1 LVFTFANNLVSVG
14 GVTVSGHNP
23 TNGTGSVNGTAMGPN
38 PNQYTVN
45 LTNVSDA
52 QYITVTLN
60 SVVDST
66 GNAADVVGPQMG
78 VLVGDVNANGL
89 VDGNDVS
96 AVQSQT
102 RQPVSNMNFRDD
114 VNANGLIDGNDVSVA
129 QGRTRT
135 SLPSTP

>member
-78 VLVGDVNANGL
+78 VLLGDVDASGRVDSTDTFDVRQDTLQTANASNFRTD
-89 VDGNDVS
+89 VDGSGRIDSNDVFI
-96 AVQSQT
+96 T
-102 RQPVSNMNFRDD
+102 RQQSLT
-114 VNANGLIDGNDVSVA
+114 A
-129 QGRTRT
+129 
-135 SLPSTP
+135 LPSPP

>member
-1 LVFTFANNLVSVG
+1 
-14 GVTVSGHNP
+14 
-23 TNGTGSVNGTAMGPN
+23 
-38 PNQYTVN
+38 
-45 LTNVSDA
+45 
-52 QYITVTLN
+52 
-60 SVVDST
+60 VVDST